1 MVSQLKR
8 LRKSLNSALPTVEDH
23 AANDEARIYTRL
35 MVKLHPKLIVLTHRP
50 EYCPR
55 CQHDL
60 DDTVIEYVAWTN
72 GHLLVIRDVPALRC
86 RVNGHEYILEKTLD
100 DVERLLN
107 LEKTRKLQP
116 SETIQVPVFSLKM
129 TAQAGQGV
137 LPSL

>member
-1 MVSQLKR
+1 MAKIPDFKTL
-8 LRKSLNSALPTVEDH
+8 
-23 AANDEARIYTRL
+23 DEAVEFWEVHDSADYWEDMEEVTFEIAL
-35 MVKLHPKLIVLTHRP
+35 HQNLFHPKLIVLTHLP

-60 DDTVIEYVAWTN
+60 DDTVIEYVARNN

-86 RVNGHEYILEKTLD
+86 RANGHEYILQKTLD
-100 DVERLLN
+100 DVERLLA

-129 TAQAGQGV
+129 TA
-137 LPSL
+137 

>member
-1 MVSQLKR
+1 MTKIPDFKTL
-8 LRKSLNSALPTVEDH
+8 
-23 AANDEARIYTRL
+23 DEAVEFWEVHDSADYWEDMEEVTFEIA
-35 MVKLHPKLIVLTHRP
+35 LHQNLFHPRLIVLTHRP

-60 DDTVIEYVAWTN
+60 DDTVIEYVARNN

-86 RVNGHEYILEKTLD
+86 RANGHEYILEKTLD
-100 DVERLLN
+100 DVERLLA

-129 TAQAGQGV
+129 TA
-137 LPSL
+137 